1 MAKTAVEVTPATTQ
15 QLFSKGRTG
24 QLLLQDPQVTHGT
37 APGLA
42 SFTHTQ
48 LVQQDYL
55 LTEPGPI
62 RFCNNFY

>member
-1 MAKTAVEVTPATTQ
+1 MMQ
-15 QLFSKGRTG
+15 
-24 QLLLQDPQVTHGT
+24 QLLLQGQDRAALARSRSRSM
-37 APGLA
+37 APGPA

-62 RFCNNFY
+62 REGL